1 MHSSKVIITLWVRW
15 KKPKKSALT
24 LDPEDVE
31 SAEDLECTAGR
42 DIYAKLKGLFNN
54 LMIGGN
60 IKEMIQRIF
69 VYIMMQMENLCLPGS
84 GFMLDQIMHL
94 HINFHKLALT

>member
-42 DIYAKLKGLFNN
+42 DIYAKLK
-54 LMIGGN
+54 
-60 IKEMIQRIF
+60 
-69 VYIMMQMENLCLPGS
+69 VYLI
-84 GFMLDQIMHL
+84 
-94 HINFHKLALT
+94 T